1 MTEMGDGHDES
12 DWMNAKT
19 MVKPDDQLQ
28 LSEAV
33 SARPWRHNHDHPY
46 REIIDM
52 LLWERYEYD
61 PYVLFTIVVCERFN
75 RN

>member
-12 DWMNAKT
+12 DWMHAKT

-33 SARPWRHNHDHPY
+33 SSRCACTLPPQWCVTQSHVITGLNSPPPRVD
-46 REIIDM
+46 
-52 LLWERYEYD
+52 
-61 PYVLFTIVVCERFN
+61 
-75 RN
+75 

>member
-12 DWMNAKT
+12 DWMHAKT

-33 SARPWRHNHDHPY
+33 SSHCTCTLPPQ
-46 REIIDM
+46 
-52 LLWERYEYD
+52 
-61 PYVLFTIVVCERFN
+61 
-75 RN
+75 